1 MIKLSLQMSHITFL
15 PQNTKN
21 SDMRCILD
29 ASLQI
34 HRTPFTSPNS
44 CHSYL
49 TSPTPQHH
57 HIVQALPISPSPPSP
72 TSALTCVVVVDWF
85 FVFFQQS
92 WVLWLNLW
100 QILQKYFTFLFRF
113 FFADSSMW
121 SMTLL
126 MRSFFFGRPFLF
138 AADHDGQKGKSSSG
152 VDIACIDFIVISVLQ

>member
-1 MIKLSLQMSHITFL
+1 MIKLSLQMSQITFL
-15 PQNTKN
+15 P
-21 SDMRCILD
+21 ILISH
-29 ASLQI
+29 AKYVVWRTQMNG
-34 HRTPFTSPNS
+34 TPFTSHSS

-57 HIVQALPISPSPPSP
+57 HILQMPPISPFPPSP
-72 TSALTCVVVVDWF
+72 TSALSCIVVDWLF
-85 FVFFQQS
+85 ELFQQS

-113 FFADSSMW
+113 FFADSSIW

-126 MRSFFFGRPFLF
+126 MRSFFFGRPFFF
-138 AADHDGQKGKSSSG
+138 AADYDGQKRKSSSG